1 MKSLIILQP
10 EKLPKKIQIQFAEWN
25 KYTKVLPFIYP

>member
-10 EKLPKKIQIQFAEWN
+10 EKLSKKIQIQFADMEQ
-25 KYTKVLPFIYP
+25 LPNVR